1 MTLMATREISVN
13 ADACWTQNR
22 KKNEQDF
29 RLKLC
34 GQNALHFVLHVCLWQ
49 ENVCMVFLQR
59 EDLWS
64 KFVFKRKRVRE

>member
-1 MTLMATREISVN
+1 MATREISVN

-34 GQNALHFVLHVCLWQ
+34 GQNALHFVLHVCMF
-49 ENVCMVFLQR
+49 VARKCMYGIFIARRLVVKICF
-59 EDLWS
+59 
-64 KFVFKRKRVRE
+64 

>member
-13 ADACWTQNR
+13 ADACWTQNIR
-22 KKNEQDF
+22 KKEQDF

-49 ENVCMVFLQR
+49 ENVCMVFL
-59 EDLWS
+59 
-64 KFVFKRKRVRE
+64 